1 MSVSTSVIPDAAQRQ
16 SGILK
21 RKEIERLRFSGAQ
34 VCVIVRTEPVFGPR
48 FARIRWH
55 APGMTTRDL
64 FRSPLDK
71 EMHSRMQRAEQAD
84 QHQDQKAERRLD

>member
-34 VCVIVRTEPVFGPR
+34 VCVI
-48 FARIRWH
+48 
-55 APGMTTRDL
+55 
-64 FRSPLDK
+64 
-71 EMHSRMQRAEQAD
+71 
-84 QHQDQKAERRLD
+84 